1 MGGKSQPK
9 APKAPD
15 YEKLISQQASANRVN
30 QFSPFGNITY
40 SGPDR
45 STQTVTLSPEMQG
58 IFNSAI
64 GRAMQGGSVSAPEF
78 DSGLNRQAIVDALY
92 GRSMSLVEPQFQ
104 QRERSLRQN
113 LADRGLVEGSEA
125 YTKALNMEMD
135 AQNRART
142 DASLAAVL
150 GGDDAWNQERAYALN
165 RDQVVG
171 QRDQIDFNQLASLLG
186 ATPQAGITP
195 VDVTGAAGLNMQG
208 QLANYQGK
216 LNNYNQ
222 KKGLMSDVI
231 SGGAQIGSAALMASD
246 IRLKKNIRFVEHRN
260 GHNWYAWDW
269 NDGSGSSFGVIAQE
283 VLHVKPSAVGER
295 DGYLTVNYG
304 AL

>member
-1 MGGKSQPK
+1 MGGKSSPK

-15 YEKLISQQASANRVN
+15 YEKLISQQALLNRVN
-30 QFSPFGNITY
+30 QTTPFGSVTY
-40 SGPDR
+40 SGPDK
-45 STQTVTLSPEMQG
+45 TNQTVTLSPAMQG
-58 IFNSAI
+58 VLDSAI
-64 GRAMQGGSVSAPEF
+64 GRAMAGGAVSAPEF
-78 DSGLNRQAIVDALY
+78 DANLNRQSIVDALY

-142 DASLAAVL
+142 DAGLAAVL
-150 GGDDAWNQERAYALN
+150 GGDDAWNRERAYALN
-165 RDQVVG
+165 RDQIVG
-171 QRDQIDFNQLASLLG
+171 QRDQIDFNELASLLG
-186 ATPQAGITP
+186 ATPQAGISP
-195 VDVTGAAGLNMQG
+195 VDVTGSAGLSYQG
-208 QLANYQGK
+208 ELANYQGK
-216 LNNYNQ
+216 LNQYNQ
-222 KKGLMSDVI
+222 KKGLMSDI
-231 SGGAQIGSAALMASD
+231 IGGGATLGAAFASD
-246 IRLKKNIRFVEHRN
+246 VRLKRNIRFVEHRN

-269 NDGSGSSFGVIAQE
+269 KDGSGSSFGVIAQE

-295 DGYLTVNYG
+295 DGYLTVDYG